1 MATQQ
6 NLQIELNDK
15 PKIVLVCMENWACP
29 ACSKHIAV
37 VAGDEWS
44 CVACMME
51 KAGKDM
57 VVVSGWQLSK
67 SGVNQINA
75 TRVSRG

>member
-6 NLQIELNDK
+6 NLSIELNDQ
-15 PKIVLVCMENWACP
+15 PKIVLVYTESWTCP
-29 ACSKHIAV
+29 ACSKQIAV
-37 VAGDEWS
+37 VAGDEWT
-44 CVACMME
+44 CVACMMS